1 MGGAGEP
8 HTARGFLARA
18 DAHEAAQNELL
29 NILNNKS
36 FLVPDKFSGL
46 ISEYRKKQ
54 SDFNNEINV
63 AIKNQIENIG
73 LSTRLL
79 EESSQGLEKAK
90 GEFQNLNKYWETSL
104 EFHNDMDIYEKIL
117 IYRKNVSTFLD
128 QIKYFLN
135 ISSQI
140 KKLEELFAENE
151 ENYDY
156 IHYKLL
162 ALCELRDNVIS
173 KMNENQTKTED
184 LKKIFKEFEVLESFE
199 AKFYATL
206 FDSISNARV
215 LSKKNPVQ
223 LIKMI
228 KILENGDNLL
238 ESEGKPLKF
247 RAKCITVIQV
257 SIDKRFDEEL
267 LGSKNINET
276 LEKLQFTVSDL
287 IEVLDNVVKCFP
299 KKYDIFKTYEE
310 GYK

>member
-1 MGGAGEP
+1 MFFPPINNFENESQAQ
-8 HTARGFLARA
+8 
-18 DAHEAAQNELL
+18 EAAQKELL

-36 FLVPDKFSGL
+36 FLVPDKFSSL
-46 ISEYRKKQ
+46 IVDFRKKQ
-54 SDFNNEINV
+54 SDYNNEINV
-63 AIKNQIENIG
+63 SIKNHIENIG
-73 LSTRLL
+73 LSTKFLGD
-79 EESSQGLEKAK
+79 SQQSLEKAK
-90 GEFQNLNKYWETSL
+90 EEYQNLNKYWENSL

-117 IYRKNVSTFLD
+117 IYRRNISNFLD

-140 KKLEELFAENE
+140 QKLEELFTESE
-151 ENYDY
+151 ENFDY

-199 AKFYATL
+199 AKFYATI
-206 FDSISNARV
+206 FDSITNART
-215 LSKKNPVQ
+215 LAKRNPVQ
-223 LIKMI
+223 LIKMV
-228 KILENGDNLL
+228 KILENGDSLL
-238 ESEGKPLKF
+238 ENEGKPLKF
-247 RAKCITVIQV
+247 RAKCLEVIRI

-267 LGSKNINET
+267 KGSKNINET

-299 KKYDIFKTYEE
+299 KKYDIFKVYEE